1 MPETLFQNHPVYQL
15 QNDDAVCHISP
26 QHGARLL
33 DWKLG
38 KNPVIHW
45 PDDADWNNVAHVR
58 GGNPIL
64 FPFVGRHMV
73 DGEIGYWKDQT
84 GKVRELPM
92 HGFARDMPF
101 EVIDA
106 SATHLQMRLRANDVT
121 RIMYPFEFEFD
132 VIYELQETSLK
143 STFVTR
149 NMGENPLPYYAG
161 HHFYLELPH
170 TERGDWQIHLP
181 CKQWG
186 WQNFEDGS
194 IRTAEAASSKTTLN
208 DKALIDR
215 FHLEFREPKVFL
227 ESPKKHIS
235 FSWNSRDPWFDVT
248 TWTLNENADFFCV
261 EPWLGLPNAIH
272 HGMGLRMLAAG
283 EEEKASCEIAILK

>member
-1 MPETLFQNHPVYQL
+1 MPETFFQNHPVHQL
-15 QNDDAVCHISP
+15 KNGGAVCHISP
-26 QHGARLL
+26 QQGARLL
-33 DWKLG
+33 DWKMG
-38 KNPVIHW
+38 ENPVIHW

-73 DGEIGYWKDQT
+73 DGKIGFWKDQS

-106 SATHLQMRLRANDVT
+106 SAAHLQMRLHANGAT
-121 RIMYPFEFEFD
+121 RVMYPFEFEFD
-132 VIYELQETSLK
+132 VIYELGEKSLK
-143 STFVTR
+143 STFITR
-149 NMGENPLPYYAG
+149 NKGENALPYYAG
-161 HHFYLELPH
+161 HHFYLEIPH
-170 TERGDWQIHLP
+170 TGRGDWKIQLP

-194 IRTAEAASSKTTLN
+194 IRTEEAAASQTTLD
-208 DKALIDR
+208 DKALVDR
-215 FHLEFREPKVFL
+215 FHLEFIEPKVIL
-227 ESPKKHIS
+227 ESPGKNIS
-235 FSWNSRDPWFDVT
+235 FSWNSSDPWFDVT
-248 TWTLNENADFFCV
+248 TWTANDEADFYCV

-272 HGMGLRMLAAG
+272 HGIGLRMLAAG
-283 EEEKASCEIAILK
+283 EEEKASCEISVLS